1 VKFQQIDLTR
11 QLMRVTILGNAL
23 FIIALGFFFLNN
35 SIVTSAQE
43 PVTPP
48 PPVSYA
54 KNVSNVLPTQQ
65 YENELG
71 WNVDITDFD
80 ALNTGDY
87 YDYRI
92 PDNFVIDPKDDT
104 NGAWQPIEDN
114 GVHMGWWYIDATQNF
129 ARYIYKAPDDDDSA
143 QLVGLYFPKK
153 LKIIPVTIEVPFR
166 PVDPS
171 GNVIP
176 DISIPSLVGEPGES
190 LTPAFPD
197 IPGFTT
203 PNPSAILIPS
213 TQPDKPIDVVYTPI
227 GAKKIEVPFRPV
239 DPSGNVIPDIS
250 IPNLVGEPGESLT
263 PAFPDIP
270 GFTTPNPS
278 AILIPSTQPDEPIDV
293 VYTPIGTKKDFP
305 STPVTAKKI
314 AEATGKAPKNKETLS
329 KNTEIQL
336 LANSQPSAQTNQNKK
351 AELPLTGSQETS
363 LYLIGSLLLLITG
376 GFYLFKKR
384 Y

>member
-1 VKFQQIDLTR
+1 VSGSDTHLLVLLCPDIPGFTTPNPSAILIPSTQPDEPID
-11 QLMRVTILGNAL
+11 V
-23 FIIALGFFFLNN
+23 
-35 SIVTSAQE
+35 VY
-43 PVTPP
+43 TPIG
-48 PPVSYA
+48 A
-54 KNVSNVLPTQQ
+54 K
-65 YENELG
+65 
-71 WNVDITDFD
+71 
-80 ALNTGDY
+80 
-87 YDYRI
+87 
-92 PDNFVIDPKDDT
+92 K
-104 NGAWQPIEDN
+104 
-114 GVHMGWWYIDATQNF
+114 
-129 ARYIYKAPDDDDSA
+129 
-143 QLVGLYFPKK
+143 
-153 LKIIPVTIEVPFR
+153 IEVPFR

-197 IPGFTT
+197 VPGFTT

-213 TQPDKPIDVVYTPI
+213 TQPDK
-227 GAKKIEVPFRPV
+227 
-239 DPSGNVIPDIS
+239 
-250 IPNLVGEPGESLT
+250 
-263 PAFPDIP
+263 
-270 GFTTPNPS
+270 
-278 AILIPSTQPDEPIDV
+278 PIDV